1 MFEYLGGY
9 IMNIYVLL
17 KRTFD
22 TEEKIT
28 VTNGKI
34 NEDGAEFI
42 INPYDEYAVE
52 EAIQVRDAQGGEV
65 TVVTVGGE
73 EAEKQLRTALAMG
86 ADKAVLINT
95 EDDLENGDQFTT
107 AKILAEYLKDK
118 DADLILGGNV
128 AIDGGSGQV
137 GPRVADQLGI
147 PYVTTIT
154 KLEINGSSATITRD
168 VEGDSEVIETSLPVL
183 VTAQQGLNEPRYP
196 SLPGI
201 MKAKKKPLDEL
212 ELDDL
217 DLEEDD
223 VEAKT
228 KTIEIYLP
236 PKKEAGK
243 VLQGDLADQVKE
255 LVNLL
260 HTEAKVV

>member
-1 MFEYLGGY
+1 
-9 IMNIYVLL
+9 MNIYVLM

-28 VTNGKI
+28 IANGKI

-42 INPYDEYAVE
+42 INPYDEYAIE
-52 EAIQVRDAQGGEV
+52 EAIQVRDAHGGEV
-65 TVVTVGGE
+65 TVVSVGNE
-73 EAEKQLRTALAMG
+73 ETEKQLRTALAMG
-86 ADKAVLINT
+86 ADKAVLINI
-95 EDDLENGDQFTT
+95 EDDVEDGDQFTT

-118 DADLILGGNV
+118 EADLILGGNV

-137 GPRVADQLGI
+137 GPRVAEQLGM

-154 KLEINGSSATITRD
+154 KLEINGSTATITRD

-217 DLEEDD
+217 DLDEDD

-228 KTIEIYLP
+228 KTMEIYLP
-236 PKKEAGK
+236 PQKEAGK
-243 VLQGDLADQVKE
+243 VLQGELADQVKE

>member
-1 MFEYLGGY
+1 
-9 IMNIYVLL
+9 MNIYVLL

-22 TEEKIT
+22 TEEKISISG
-28 VTNGKI
+28 GKI

-42 INPYDEYAVE
+42 INPYDEYAIE
-52 EAIQVRDAQGGEV
+52 EAIQVRDAKGGEV
-65 TVVTVGGE
+65 TVISVGTE

-95 EDDLENGDQFTT
+95 EDDVENGDQFTT
-107 AKILAEYLKDK
+107 SKILAEYLKDK
-118 DADLILGGNV
+118 EADLIIGGNV
-128 AIDGGSGQV
+128 AIDNASGQV
-137 GPRVADQLGI
+137 GPRVAELLNI

-154 KLEINGSSATITRD
+154 KLEIDGTNVTVTRD
-168 VEGDSEVIETSLPVL
+168 VEGDSEVIETSLPLL
-183 VTAQQGLNEPRYP
+183 VTAQQGLNELLSP

-201 MKAKKKPLDEL
+201 MKAKKKPLEEL

-217 DLEEDD
+217 DLDEDD

-228 KTIEIYLP
+228 KTLEIYLP

-243 VLQGDLADQVKE
+243 VLSGEIKDQVTE
-255 LVNLL
+255 LV
-260 HTEAKVV
+260 

>member
-1 MFEYLGGY
+1 
-9 IMNIYVLL
+9 MNIYVLL

-22 TEEKIT
+22 TEEKISIS
-28 VTNGKI
+28 GGQI
-34 NEDGAEFI
+34 NDDGAEFI

-52 EAIQVRDAQGGEV
+52 EAIQVRDEHGGEV
-65 TVVTVGGE
+65 TVISVGTE

-95 EDDLENGDQFTT
+95 EDDVEAGDQFTT
-107 AKILAEYLKDK
+107 ARILSEYLKDK
-118 DADLILGGNV
+118 EADLILAGNV

-137 GPRVADQLGI
+137 GPRVAELLDI
-147 PYVTTIT
+147 PYITTIT
-154 KLEINGSSATITRD
+154 KLDISGTTATIVRD
-168 VEGDSEVIETSLPVL
+168 VEGDSEVIETSLPL
-183 VTAQQGLNEPRYP
+183 LATAQQGLNEPRYP

-201 MKAKKKPLDEL
+201 MKAKKKPLEEL

-243 VLQGDLADQVKE
+243 VLEGDLEDQVKE
-255 LVNLL
+255 LVSLL
-260 HTEAKVV
+260 HTEAKVI

>member
-1 MFEYLGGY
+1 
-9 IMNIYVLL
+9 MNIYVLM

-28 VTNGKI
+28 LSGGKI

-42 INPYDEYAVE
+42 INPYDEYAIE
-52 EAIQVRDAQGGEV
+52 EAIQVRDANGGEV
-65 TVVTVGGE
+65 TVISVGSE

-95 EDDLENGDQFTT
+95 EDDVENGDQFTT
-107 AKILAEYLKDK
+107 AKVLAEYLKDK
-118 DADLILGGNV
+118 EADLILGGNV

-137 GPRVADQLGI
+137 GPRVAELLNI

-154 KLEINGSSATITRD
+154 KLEIDGNNVTVTRD
-168 VEGDSEVIETSLPVL
+168 VEGDSEVIETSLPLL

-201 MKAKKKPLDEL
+201 MKAKKKPLEEL

-217 DLEEDD
+217 DLDEED

-228 KTIEIYLP
+228 KTIEVYLP

-243 VLQGDLADQVKE
+243 VLAGELSDQVKE
-255 LVNLL
+255 LVHLL

>member
-1 MFEYLGGY
+1 
-9 IMNIYVLL
+9 MNIYVLL

-22 TEEKIT
+22 TEEKISIS
-28 VTNGKI
+28 GGQI

-52 EAIQVRDAQGGEV
+52 EAIQVRDEHGGEV
-65 TVVTVGGE
+65 TVISVGTE

-95 EDDLENGDQFTT
+95 EDDVEAGDQFTT
-107 AKILAEYLKDK
+107 AKILSEYLKDK
-118 DADLILGGNV
+118 EADLILAGNV

-137 GPRVADQLGI
+137 GPRVAELLDI
-147 PYVTTIT
+147 PYITTIT
-154 KLEINGSSATITRD
+154 KLDISGTTATIVRD
-168 VEGDSEVIETSLPVL
+168 VEGDSEVIETSLPL
-183 VTAQQGLNEPRYP
+183 LATAQQGLNEPRYP

-201 MKAKKKPLDEL
+201 MKAKKKPLEEL

-243 VLQGDLADQVKE
+243 VLEGDLGDQVKE
-255 LVNLL
+255 LVSLL
-260 HTEAKVV
+260 HTEAKVI

>member
-1 MFEYLGGY
+1 
-9 IMNIYVLL
+9 MNIYVLL

-22 TEEKIT
+22 TEEKISLSG
-28 VTNGKI
+28 GKI

-65 TVVTVGGE
+65 TVISVGTE
-73 EAEKQLRTALAMG
+73 DAEKQLRTALAMG
-86 ADKAVLINT
+86 ADKAVLINI
-95 EDDLENGDQFTT
+95 EDDIENGDQFTT
-107 AKILAEYLKDK
+107 SKIIAEYLKDK
-118 DADLILGGNV
+118 EADLIIAGNV

-137 GPRVADQLGI
+137 GPRVAELLEI
-147 PYVTTIT
+147 PYITTIT
-154 KLEINGSSATITRD
+154 KLEISDRNVSVTRD
-168 VEGDSEVIETSLPVL
+168 VEGDSEIIETSLPLL

-201 MKAKKKPLDEL
+201 MKAKKKPLEEL

-217 DLEEDD
+217 DLEEED

-228 KTIEIYLP
+228 KTLEIYLP

-243 VLQGDLADQVKE
+243 VLSGEIKDQVTE
-255 LVNLL
+255 LVQLL
-260 HTEAKVV
+260 RSEAKVI

>member
-1 MFEYLGGY
+1 
-9 IMNIYVLL
+9 MNIYVLL

-22 TEEKIT
+22 TEEKISIS
-28 VTNGKI
+28 GGQI

-52 EAIQVRDAQGGEV
+52 EAIQVRDEHGGEV
-65 TVVTVGGE
+65 TIISVGTE

-95 EDDLENGDQFTT
+95 EDDVEAGDQFTT
-107 AKILAEYLKDK
+107 AKILSEYLKDK
-118 DADLILGGNV
+118 EADLILAGNV

-137 GPRVADQLGI
+137 GPRVAELLDI
-147 PYVTTIT
+147 PYITTIT
-154 KLEINGSSATITRD
+154 KLDISGTTATIVRD
-168 VEGDSEVIETSLPVL
+168 VEGDSEVIETSLPL
-183 VTAQQGLNEPRYP
+183 LATAQQGLNEPRYP

-201 MKAKKKPLDEL
+201 MKAKKKPLEEL

-243 VLQGDLADQVKE
+243 VLEGDLEDQVKE
-255 LVNLL
+255 LVSLL
-260 HTEAKVV
+260 HTEAKVI

>member
-1 MFEYLGGY
+1 
-9 IMNIYVLL
+9 MNIFVLL

-28 VTNGKI
+28 ISGGKI

-52 EAIQVRDAQGGEV
+52 EAIQVRDAHGGEI
-65 TVVTVGGE
+65 TVISVGNE

-95 EDDLENGDQFTT
+95 EDDVENGDQFTT
-107 AKILAEYLKDK
+107 AKILAEFLKDK
-118 DADLILGGNV
+118 DVDLIIAGNV

-137 GPRVADQLGI
+137 GPRVAELLNI

-154 KLEINGSSATITRD
+154 KLDIDGSNVTVVRD
-168 VEGDSEVIETSLPVL
+168 VEGDSEVIETTLPLL

-201 MKAKKKPLDEL
+201 MKAKKKPLEEL

-217 DLEEDD
+217 DLDEDD

-243 VLQGDLADQVKE
+243 ILEGELADRVKE
-255 LVNLL
+255 LVHLL
-260 HTEAKVV
+260 HTEAKVI

>member
-1 MFEYLGGY
+1 
-9 IMNIYVLL
+9 MNIYVLL

-22 TEEKIT
+22 TEEKISIQ
-28 VTNGKI
+28 NGQI
-34 NEDGAEFI
+34 SEDGAEFI

-52 EAIQVRDAQGGEV
+52 EAIQVRDAHGGEV

-73 EAEKQLRTALAMG
+73 ESEKQLRTALAMG

-95 EDDLENGDQFTT
+95 EDDLDHGDQFTT
-107 AKILAEYLKDK
+107 AKILAHYLKEQEV
-118 DADLILGGNV
+118 DLILAGNV

-137 GPRVADQLGI
+137 GPRVAEQLDI

-154 KLEINGSSATITRD
+154 KLEIDGETVTVTRD
-168 VEGDSEVIETSLPVL
+168 VEGDSEVIETSLPLL

-201 MKAKKKPLDEL
+201 MKAKKKPLDEV
-212 ELDDL
+212 ELDDIDL
-217 DLEEDD
+217 DEDE

-243 VLQGDLADQVKE
+243 VLEGELDAQVSE
-255 LVNLL
+255 LVSLL
-260 HTEAKVV
+260 RNEAKVI

>member
-1 MFEYLGGY
+1 
-9 IMNIYVLL
+9 MNIYVLM

-22 TEEKIT
+22 TEEKISIAA
-28 VTNGKI
+28 GKI

-42 INPYDEYAVE
+42 INPYDEYAIE
-52 EAIQVRDAQGGEV
+52 EAIQVRDAKGGEV
-65 TVVTVGGE
+65 TVISVGTE

-95 EDDLENGDQFTT
+95 EDDVEGGDQFTT

-118 DADLILGGNV
+118 DADLIIGGNV
-128 AIDGGSGQV
+128 AIDGGTGQV
-137 GPRVADQLGI
+137 GPRVAELLNI

-154 KLEINGSSATITRD
+154 KLEIDGKNVTVTRD
-168 VEGDSEVIETSLPVL
+168 VEGDSEIIETSLPLL

-201 MKAKKKPLDEL
+201 MKAKKKPLEEL

-236 PKKEAGK
+236 PKKEAGR
-243 VLQGDLADQVKE
+243 VLAGDLNDQVKE
-255 LVNLL
+255 LVQLL

>member
-1 MFEYLGGY
+1 
-9 IMNIYVLL
+9 MNIYVLM

-28 VTNGKI
+28 IANGKI

-42 INPYDEYAVE
+42 INPYDEYAIE

-65 TVVTVGGE
+65 TVISVGNE
-73 EAEKQLRTALAMG
+73 ETEKQLRTALAMG
-86 ADKAVLINT
+86 ADKAVLINI
-95 EDDLENGDQFTT
+95 EDDVEDGDQFTT
-107 AKILAEYLKDK
+107 AKILSEYLKDK
-118 DADLILGGNV
+118 EADLILGGNV

-137 GPRVADQLGI
+137 GPRVAEQLGM

-154 KLEINGSSATITRD
+154 KLEINGTTATITRD

-217 DLEEDD
+217 DLDEDD

-236 PKKEAGK
+236 PQKEAGK
-243 VLQGDLADQVKE
+243 VLQGELADQVKE

>member
-1 MFEYLGGY
+1 
-9 IMNIYVLL
+9 MNIYVLM

-28 VTNGKI
+28 IANGAI

-42 INPYDEYAVE
+42 INPYDEYAIE

-65 TVVTVGGE
+65 TVISVGNE
-73 EAEKQLRTALAMG
+73 ETEKQLRTALAMG

-95 EDDLENGDQFTT
+95 EDDLDYGDQFTT

-118 DADLILGGNV
+118 EADLIIAGNV

-154 KLEINGSSATITRD
+154 KLEINGQTVTVTRD
-168 VEGDSEVIETSLPVL
+168 VEGDAEVIETSLPLL

-201 MKAKKKPLDEL
+201 MKAKKKPLDEI

-243 VLQGDLADQVKE
+243 VLSGDLPDQVKE

>member
-1 MFEYLGGY
+1 
-9 IMNIYVLL
+9 MNIYVLM

-28 VTNGKI
+28 LSGGAI
-34 NEDGAEFI
+34 NEEGAEFI
-42 INPYDEYAVE
+42 INPYDEYAIE
-52 EAIQVRDAQGGEV
+52 EAIQLREANGGEV
-65 TVVTVGGE
+65 TVISVGNE

-86 ADKAVLINT
+86 ADKAVLIDL
-95 EDDLENGDQFTT
+95 EDDVEDGDQYTT
-107 AKILAEYLKDK
+107 AKTIAEYLKDK
-118 DADLILGGNV
+118 EYDIILAGNV

-137 GPRVADQLGI
+137 GPRVAELLGI

-154 KLEINGSSATITRD
+154 NLEVDGSKATVTRD
-168 VEGDSEVIETSLPVL
+168 VEGDSEIIETSLPLL

-201 MKAKKKPLDEL
+201 MKAKKKPLEEL

-217 DLEEDD
+217 DLDEDD

-228 KTIEIYLP
+228 KTLEIYLP
-236 PKKEAGK
+236 PEKEGGK
-243 VLQGDLADQVKE
+243 ILEGEIADQVKE

-260 HTEAKVV
+260 RTEAKVV